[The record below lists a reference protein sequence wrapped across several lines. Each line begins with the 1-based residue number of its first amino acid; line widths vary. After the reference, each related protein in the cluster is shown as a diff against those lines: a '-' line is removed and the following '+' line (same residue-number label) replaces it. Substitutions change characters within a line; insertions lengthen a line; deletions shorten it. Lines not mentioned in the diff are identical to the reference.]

1 MLLQEFLANKK
12 LVYGA
17 GLVCAVLVVVL
28 LWYLFG
34 R

>member
-1 MLLQEFLANKK
+1 MPLKDLLANKK
-12 LVYGA
+12 LVYAA
-17 GLVCAVLVVVL
+17 GFICAVLVVVL